1 MKSRVQNCPPVL
13 FHNYFF
19 IGDDVDPI
27 DILSPSISGKDSG
40 LTYHTSSLT
49 PVLLSDLS
57 QSRSGGALAG
67 SNSNLASSFNSG
79 LNTVGLN
86 NGYQNQNGDRSGGG
100 SKWGNSSRLG
110 ELQNNY
116 KLGTKIFV
124 CQITE
129 CPMEDLT
136 TG

>member
-27 DILSPSISGKDSG
+27 VIISPSNSGKDSG
-40 LTYHTSSLT
+40 LPSQKFCLT
-49 PVLLSDLS
+49 PISVSDLN
-57 QSRSGGALAG
+57 QSST
-67 SNSNLASSFNSG
+67 NLASSFNSG

-86 NGYQNQNGDRSGGG
+86 NGYQNQNGERSGGG

-110 ELQNNY
+110 KTVQPWVNIL
-116 KLGTKIFV
+116 
-124 CQITE
+124 
-129 CPMEDLT
+129 
-136 TG
+136 